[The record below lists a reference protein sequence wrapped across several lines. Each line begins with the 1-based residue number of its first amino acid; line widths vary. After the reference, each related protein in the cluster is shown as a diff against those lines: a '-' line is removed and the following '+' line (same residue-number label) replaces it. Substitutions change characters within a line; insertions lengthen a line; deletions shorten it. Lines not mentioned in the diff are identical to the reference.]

1 MSVRPHETIELINAH
16 KTILEAFYKEDA
28 ILSAFPGQSLYRSKD
43 LTAYFR
49 LLMEEKEFINGLRL
63 TILEDRNAYIE
74 SIKNEFLDV
83 EDTVKAKYNTDIENI
98 VNWYNARYHLDGAG
112 IFLNKSEHN
121 NVFRTD
127 VIRKCILMCEYAFGH
142 YPAPKFISTKKRYSS
157 FSYSLKH
164 RLEHWFQV
172 LDKDNPVH
180 GGYVSN
186 GEACAVIL
194 YFNAHDP
201 DIMKLAKNK
210 WLESPNINITIPERL
225 HHFFEGLP
233 SKMR

>member
-1 MSVRPHETIELINAH
+1 MSVRTDETIELINAH
-16 KTILEAFYKEDA
+16 KAIFEALSKEDA
-28 ILSAFPGQSLYRSKD
+28 ILSVFPRQSLSRSKD
-43 LTAYFR
+43 LTVYFR
-49 LLMEEKEFINGLRL
+49 LLRKEKDFLNGLQSIIREDEHAHDESML
-63 TILEDRNAYIE
+63 TEFPCLEDT
-74 SIKNEFLDV
+74 L
-83 EDTVKAKYNTDIENI
+83 KAKYNSDIESVI
-98 VNWYNARYHLDGAG
+98 DWYNARYHLDGAG
-112 IFLNKSEHN
+112 IFRTESAHN
-121 NVFRTD
+121 NVFRID
-127 VIRKCILMCEYAFGH
+127 VIRKCIRMCEFAFSH

-194 YFNAHDP
+194 YFNAHAP
-201 DIMKLAKNK
+201 YIMKAAKNN
-210 WLESPNINITIPERL
+210 WLDCPNINITIPELL

-233 SKMR
+233 SRLG